1 MMRRTVGQMVEPVD
15 KQEQTAIRDRLFKE
29 LSEIGSEKGFSQVEM
44 TQTTTAQNG
53 ERMEWSI
60 RVVFSKGVKR

>member
-1 MMRRTVGQMVEPVD
+1 MIRRTVGQMVEPVD

-29 LSEIGSEKGFSQVEM
+29 LTEIGSEKGFSQVEM

-60 RVVFSKGVKR
+60 KVVFSKGVRG

>member
-29 LSEIGSEKGFSQVEM
+29 LTEIGSEKGFSQVEM

-60 RVVFSKGVKR
+60 KVVFSKGVKG